1 MKKKILAT
9 TAAAAAL
16 VLIGSAAPANAS
28 VHTSTPP
35 AGSIVDVAVAASGGG
50 TPDSNPYDYDILVQ
64 ALTATGLVPV
74 LADTSRQFTVFAPDD
89 RAFMQTVADI
99 TGTAPASEAEAL
111 TTITTAATL
120 EQISNVLLYH
130 VVADQALG
138 PVQVLLAGSL
148 TMANG
153 GVVQPRLLTLR
164 DQNPNL
170 PDPRLVIQGLNIQ
183 ASNGVIHTIDRV
195 LVPGAL

>member
-1 MKKKILAT
+1 MKKILAA

-28 VHTSTPP
+28 VQTTAPP

-99 TGTAPASEAEAL
+99 TGTAPASEADAL

-120 EQISNVLLYH
+120 EQITNVLLYH

-164 DQNPNL
+164 DQSPNL
-170 PDPRLVIQGLNIQ
+170 PDPRLVIKGLNIK

-195 LVPGAL
+195 LVPAGAL